1 MLSPLT
7 PGYFSFRIGAVLEK
21 HTNTT
26 SLTFVIQ
33 DGKEAGQTVEHVHVH
48 IMPRRG
54 GDFKRNDQIYDDLER
69 VDADNRKPRT
79 VRNHLFT
86 EASGI
91 QAQSNSRCSN
101 LSFHHEL

>member
-1 MLSPLT
+1 MVS
-7 PGYFSFRIGAVLEK
+7 SQQIGAVLEK

-79 VRNHLFT
+79 AQEMAD
-86 EASGI
+86 EAS
-91 QAQSNSRCSN
+91 
-101 LSFHHEL
+101 ELAKLFPNNQTEEM